1 MTRLAALLLAVAA
14 LAAHPSPAAAR
25 SQTTVGYTAAQ
36 VFAATVR
43 FVRVELDAK
52 LLDKDADAGYVVFE
66 YVDDGKAYRAS
77 FEIVATERNG
87 RTEVAI
93 VLDITDRPDYLETIL
108 LDRLRKKLRADLGD
122 EPRPPPPPPRP
133 TPPPAPAPTPAPDGD
148 GEKRSI
154 QALGTVVSS
163 PL

>member
-1 MTRLAALLLAVAA
+1 MTRLCALVLAVAA
-14 LAAHPSPAAAR
+14 LVARPSPAAAR
-25 SQTTVGYTAAQ
+25 SQTTVAYAAAQ

-66 YVDDGKAYRAS
+66 YVDGGKAFRAA

-87 RTEVAI
+87 RTEVTI
-93 VLDITDRPDYLETIL
+93 VLDITDRPDYLETVL

-133 TPPPAPAPTPAPDGD
+133 APAPAPTPAPEGD

-154 QALGTVVSS
+154 QLRDPVVSS

>member
-1 MTRLAALLLAVAA
+1 MTRLCALVLAAAA

-25 SQTTVGYTAAQ
+25 SQTTVGYRVEA

-52 LLDKDADAGYVVFE
+52 LLDKDGDAGYVVFE
-66 YVDDGKAYRAS
+66 YVDDGKPYRAA
-77 FEIVATERNG
+77 FELVATERNG
-87 RTEVAI
+87 RTEVTI
-93 VLDITDRPDYLETIL
+93 VLDIADRPDYLEAVL
-108 LDRLRKKLRADLGD
+108 LERLRKKLRADLGD
-122 EPRPPPPPPRP
+122 EPRS
-133 TPPPAPAPTPAPDGD
+133 PPPAPRPAPAPAPAPDGD

-154 QALGTVVSS
+154 HALGPVVSS